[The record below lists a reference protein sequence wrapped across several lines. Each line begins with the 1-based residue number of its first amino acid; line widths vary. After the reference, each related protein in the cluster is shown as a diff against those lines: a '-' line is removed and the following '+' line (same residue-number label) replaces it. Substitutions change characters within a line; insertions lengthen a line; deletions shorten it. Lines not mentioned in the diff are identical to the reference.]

1 MIPEL
6 FTGSSIN
13 KLNLKFHIEISIVKI
28 VE

>member
-1 MIPEL
+1 L